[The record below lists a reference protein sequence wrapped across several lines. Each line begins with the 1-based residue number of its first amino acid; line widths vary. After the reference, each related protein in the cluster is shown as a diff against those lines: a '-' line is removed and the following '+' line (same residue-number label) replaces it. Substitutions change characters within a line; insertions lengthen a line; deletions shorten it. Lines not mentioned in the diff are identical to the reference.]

1 MNGTQ
6 QDADRPEISVVIPTR
21 NRRQLLTLALASVLD
36 QQGVRLEVIVVDEA
50 STDDTVEM
58 VRSIADPRVRLVRH
72 EVPLGKSAAR
82 NRGVSESVGEWIAFL
97 DDDDI
102 WAPDKLRL
110 QLQALRAAGR
120 GWAYTGAINMTGD
133 HRILGGAPPRA
144 PEEMA
149 RSLPRVNGVPG
160 GCSTVMA
167 RKEALPPDGFDERYR
182 LCEDWDLWIRLA
194 RSGLPAFVPH
204 PLVGYRVHSGNSS
217 MNTARFLAELDMIE
231 KQHGG
236 PVDRVVFYRHLARVC
251 LRMNHQWPA
260 FGFYLRAAAHD
271 PRSYLIR
278 GFVSDA
284 GGVFRSFTDRFR
296 QRLGWPRRSSYQT
309 PTHPDTL
316 WKEEARVWLE
326 QFVRRH
332 AP

>member
-1 MNGTQ
+1 
-6 QDADRPEISVVIPTR
+6 
-21 NRRQLLTLALASVLD
+21 
-36 QQGVRLEVIVVDEA
+36 
-50 STDDTVEM
+50 
-58 VRSIADPRVRLVRH
+58 
-72 EVPLGKSAAR
+72 
-82 NRGVSESVGEWIAFL
+82 
-97 DDDDI
+97 
-102 WAPDKLRL
+102 
-110 QLQALRAAGR
+110 
-120 GWAYTGAINMTGD
+120 MTGD
-133 HRILGGAPPRA
+133 HRILGARPPSTGGDGALA
-144 PEEMA
+144 A
-149 RSLPRVNGVPG
+149 SGQWRSGRLFDCHGQKGVTTG
-160 GCSTVMA
+160 
-167 RKEALPPDGFDERYR
+167 RHDERYR

-260 FGFYLRAAAHD
+260 FGFSFGRRPTIRVRKLDPRVCVRRRRGVPVVYGSVPATTRLAAA
-271 PRSYLIR
+271 LL
-278 GFVSDA
+278 V
-284 GGVFRSFTDRFR
+284 
-296 QRLGWPRRSSYQT
+296 QT

-316 WKEEARVWLE
+316 WKEEAGVWLE